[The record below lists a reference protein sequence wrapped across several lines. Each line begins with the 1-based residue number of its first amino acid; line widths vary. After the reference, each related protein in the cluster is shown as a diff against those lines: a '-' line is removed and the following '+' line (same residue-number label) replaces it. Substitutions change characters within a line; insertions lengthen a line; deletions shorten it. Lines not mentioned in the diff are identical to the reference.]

1 VLGWGDS
8 PGDSPTELCS
18 ALARFDPQGLAQA
31 LGRDE
36 DHARWFADV
45 CDALLPNY
53 AYSLSMDRFNGAIP
67 DSLPIIPL
75 RSNVPAYTGPALPWP
90 PGWAALWSG
99 SRHHL
104 MPMIDPIRY

>member
-8 PGDSPTELCS
+8 PGDSVLELGS

-36 DHARWFADV
+36 DHARWFAEV

-53 AYSLSMDRFNGAIP
+53 GYSLGSERQLGSMP
-67 DSLPIIPL
+67 PSLPVIPL
-75 RSNVPAYTGPALPWP
+75 RANVPKYSGPPLPWP
-90 PGWAALWSG
+90 PGWASLWS
-99 SRHHL
+99 SRRNPL
-104 MPMIDPIRY
+104 SMSDPVRY